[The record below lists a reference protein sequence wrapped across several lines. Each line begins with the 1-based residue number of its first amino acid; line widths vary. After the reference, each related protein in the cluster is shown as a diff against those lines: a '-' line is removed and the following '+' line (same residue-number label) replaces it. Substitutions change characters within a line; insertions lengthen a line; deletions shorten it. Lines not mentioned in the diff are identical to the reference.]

1 MPDQQPNP
9 NQFAGQ
15 PAQFSPQPMQPGF
28 DEGSL
33 RAREVAVQ
41 AREDRLN
48 AIMAKR
54 RELTSTNLTEKDV
67 ETQIVS
73 EFSIS
78 AFDAFSKQPNVT
90 DVAERALRCTTI
102 CVLILRN
109 GFPIVGSSSCAAPE
123 NYDHTTGLAEA
134 KADAMVKL
142 WLCEEY
148 SLRNRLMGLEVID
161 DPAALLP
168 APGDNRVPR
177 ADFSPVPGT
186 PEYDANRQ
194 FNING
199 DRVARDPGLPH

>member
-1 MPDQQPNP
+1 MPDT
-9 NQFAGQ
+9 FG
-15 PAQFSPQPMQPGF
+15 PQPTQAAPPQMQPMN
-28 DEGSL
+28 DENSI
-33 RAREVAVQ
+33 RAREIAVQ
-41 AREDRLN
+41 AREDKLN
-48 AIMAKR
+48 EIMAKR

-73 EFSIS
+73 EFSMS

-90 DVAERALRCTTI
+90 DVAERALKCTTI

-123 NYDHTTGLAEA
+123 NYDHTSGLAEA

-161 DPAALLP
+161 EPAAVLP
-168 APGDNRVPR
+168 APG
-177 ADFSPVPGT
+177 T
-186 PEYDANRQ
+186 PEFEANRQ
-194 FNING
+194 FNSE
-199 DRVARDPGLPH
+199 RVTRDPGLPH